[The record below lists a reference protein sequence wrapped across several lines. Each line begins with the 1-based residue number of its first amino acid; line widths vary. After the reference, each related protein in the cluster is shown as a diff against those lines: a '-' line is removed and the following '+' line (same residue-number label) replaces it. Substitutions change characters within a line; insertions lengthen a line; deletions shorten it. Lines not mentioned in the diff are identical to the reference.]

1 MPSEKNLKLVEELK
15 EKLSKAKS
23 VAFIDYK
30 GLSADQVNEFRQQIK
45 DTEAEALVAKNTLLK
60 IAIEESKDKA
70 LKEAVSDLQGPTMVI
85 FSYNDPISPIKAV
98 FDFGAKIELPRVKS
112 AIIDG
117 KYNDEEAVS
126 VVKDIP
132 SKEVLYAQIVGG
144 LNSPISG
151 FVMGLSGIRNKF
163 VFAVNDLA
171 NKKTEGGAE

>member
-1 MPSEKNLKLVEELK
+1 MPSERNIKQVEELK

-23 VAFIDYK
+23 VAFVDYH
-30 GLSADQVNEFRQQIK
+30 GLSADQVNELRQQVK
-45 DTEAEALVAKNTLLK
+45 DTEAEVLVAKNTLLK
-60 IAIEESKDKA
+60 IAIEENKDKVLEKA
-70 LKEAVSDLQGPTMVI
+70 INDLKGPTMVI

-117 KYNDEEAVS
+117 KYNDEKAVS

-132 SKEVLYAQIVGG
+132 SKEVLYAQVVGS

-151 FVMGLSGIRNKF
+151 FIMGLSGIKNKF
-163 VFAVNDLA
+163 VFAINDLA